1 MIFCHA
7 SFCFLD
13 GVGPTACDDVDVVG
27 CWLDRPLYVGIHLYR
42 YDKGAITNS
51 VNAHSPMSTAI
62 KNPPLLDLF
71 YTRTM
76 IASSPSWGGMVPVN
90 LPFSRSRNCKLDKWT
105 SSSMSVP
112 CKPLLSNSI

>member
-42 YDKGAITNS
+42 YNDQA
-51 VNAHSPMSTAI
+51 TAM
-62 KNPPLLDLF
+62 L
-71 YTRTM
+71 RTW
-76 IASSPSWGGMVPVN
+76 P
-90 LPFSRSRNCKLDKWT
+90 LPFNST
-105 SSSMSVP
+105 ESST
-112 CKPLLSNSI
+112 CYRILLNIIQIYSQVVIRVA